1 MPTCCLP
8 VLSAVTPPQSA
19 PTWRLPVLL
28 PLLSMLL
35 WPVAA
40 AFGEEL
46 FTAEVEVADAGP
58 EARAPGIVAAFAA
71 VLTKVTG
78 RSDPES
84 LPSWPRLS
92 ADAERLLV
100 EYRYRVEAPASL
112 AEDPLTP
119 RRTLLTVRFE
129 RQSLERLLREARLPI
144 WGDTRP
150 ATLLLLAVERGTD
163 RFIYTPD
170 AMPEAGAA
178 ISDAAS
184 RRGIPLLEPLMD
196 LEDRQ
201 TLRFNEVWGGFPEVI
216 ERTAARYGPDAV
228 LVGRLFNEGERAWRA
243 QWTLRLGVETVT
255 WQSQGSL
262 ETTLAGGLDQL
273 ADRLAQ
279 RYVPDAG
286 TAEQRVALAVT
297 GIRDPAGYARVMAFL
312 AGLTAV
318 SQVQPR
324 LASRDLLELELVT
337 EVDPDA
343 LLRTIGLGGT
353 LVPTVVPGAPRDAIP
368 RFRLRP

>member
-1 MPTCCLP
+1 
-8 VLSAVTPPQSA
+8 
-19 PTWRLPVLL
+19 
-28 PLLSMLL
+28 MLL

-144 WGDTRP
+144 WG
-150 ATLLLLAVERGTD
+150 AD

-243 QWTLRLGVETVT
+243 QWTLRLGVETVN

-353 LVPTVVPGAPRDAIP
+353 LVPTVVPGAPREAIP